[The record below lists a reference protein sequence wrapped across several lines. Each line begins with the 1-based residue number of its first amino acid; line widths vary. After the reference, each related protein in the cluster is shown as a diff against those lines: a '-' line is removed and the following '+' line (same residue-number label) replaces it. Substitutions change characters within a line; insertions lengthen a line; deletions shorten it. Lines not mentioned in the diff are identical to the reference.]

1 MGGFVRSTWPEVSE
15 LIAAAHVH
23 TIRKYAP
30 DRVVGFSPIPAMSQ
44 VSYAAGTRSLSMIG
58 GTILS
63 FYDWYA
69 DMPVASPQVFGD
81 QTDVPESR
89 TTPTTP
95 SSPTTGWRPR
105 PARAARWRWA
115 MGHVILTEFFRD
127 RQVEY
132 FTEYVKTYTDA
143 PFLVTLRHG
152 GDAYVPDRFLG
163 AADLGDQAEGAAH
176 KPVIQNAETG
186 AAVAPNGALGF
197 RYSDSGMGR
206 WNPGLHGIDPV
217 LTPHGRHDE
226 AVPSTC
232 PGSTPGIPRAGR
244 GAPRRAGRAA
254 RLPVLGAAE
263 ALGRS

>member
-58 GTILS
+58 GTILL

-152 GDAYVPDRFLG
+152 GMPTFRTGSSARRTSATRPRALRTSPLSRTRRPG
-163 AADLGDQAEGAAH
+163 PLSPRTARWASGTPTAAWGG
-176 KPVIQNAETG
+176 G
-186 AAVAPNGALGF
+186 
-197 RYSDSGMGR
+197 
-206 WNPGLHGIDPV
+206 
-217 LTPHGRHDE
+217 TP
-226 AVPSTC
+226 ACT
-232 PGSTPGIPRAGR
+232 GSTPC
-244 GAPRRAGRAA
+244 
-254 RLPVLGAAE
+254 
-263 ALGRS
+263 